1 MFCDITSLKQSTLP
15 NQPFFGGLGA
25 SCDRPFRY
33 RCFFRWSV
41 PATRFLCAN
50 SLCLSI
56 NRLTGCDT
64 FFSPQKKR
72 NEQKEDTEDRIRP
85 RANHNQGAE
94 SQSKENRADK
104 CFCFSYTG
112 HADSHIAKITNA
124 LYQTANAART
134 PQSLQEFNGTKKI
147 ANIKKKRERRSSY
160 HAWEKGLQAPSRSS
174 TATYT
179 AEKNLKTAKNKVE
192 KMQSSRVT
200 VQERKNNPWNK
211 RERSEEVKRSES
223 RENKKTPRESKPKT
237 SKCVT
242 LRRRKR

>member
-1 MFCDITSLKQSTLP
+1 MFLLLRHGTRGQSHRKD
-15 NQPFFGGLGA
+15 NKCIV
-25 SCDRPFRY
+25 S
-33 RCFFRWSV
+33 
-41 PATRFLCAN
+41 N
-50 SLCLSI
+50 SKCRKNTTVI
-56 NRLTGCDT
+56 AGVQRH
-64 FFSPQKKR
+64 Q
-72 NEQKEDTEDRIRP
+72 
-85 RANHNQGAE
+85 
-94 SQSKENRADK
+94 EN
-104 CFCFSYTG
+104 CE
-112 HADSHIAKITNA
+112 H
-124 LYQTANAART
+124 Q
-134 PQSLQEFNGTKKI
+134 
-147 ANIKKKRERRSSY
+147 KKRERRSSY

-179 AEKNLKTAKNKVE
+179 AEKNLKTAKNNVE